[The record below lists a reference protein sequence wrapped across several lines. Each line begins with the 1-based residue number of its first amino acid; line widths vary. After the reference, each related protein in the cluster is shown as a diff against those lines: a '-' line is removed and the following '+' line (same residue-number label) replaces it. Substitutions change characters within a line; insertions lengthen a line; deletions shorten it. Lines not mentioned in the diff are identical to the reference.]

1 MRKILVD
8 WLVDVHRKFKLRHET
23 LFMAVNLIDRYMDTS
38 IEPLQKN
45 RFQLFGVTC
54 LFIAAKYEEIY
65 PPSLSDFVYVCADT
79 YTSEMVLE
87 MEGAILNQLGF
98 NLVYSSCL
106 QILGVYSQQSKFDLN
121 LRKVGG
127 ERKKP
132 RFVHADTEPA
142 GLQNLQRCLGQF
154 ESGCLAVLGRQDSSQ
169 KHRRRGNRLGLQ
181 PGL

>member
-23 LFMAVNLIDRYMDTS
+23 LFMAVNLLDRYMDTAT
-38 IEPLQKN
+38 EPLQKN

-54 LFIAAKYEEIY
+54 LFIAAKFEEIY

-98 NLVYSSCL
+98 NLVYSSSL
-106 QILGVYSQQSKFDLN
+106 QILGVYSQQSK
-121 LRKVGG
+121 
-127 ERKKP
+127 
-132 RFVHADTEPA
+132 
-142 GLQNLQRCLGQF
+142 
-154 ESGCLAVLGRQDSSQ
+154 ESTDIREI
-169 KHRRRGNRLGLQ
+169 RG
-181 PGL
+181 